1 MSSSN
6 GTRLVVVQSYAKRE
20 TDKQTS
26 VVTIWVFTLDS
37 EAFTTTSLSKFYGP
51 VQALNNITVNAP
63 KRAVGLLGPNGAG
76 KTTLIRVL
84 MGIISNTGGS
94 ANVLGFDIST
104 SAQDI
109 RDHVGYSPEFSPII
123 PDVTAMKYVTFM
135 GKMSGLSSVEAAQR
149 AHDTLHYVGLGEER
163 YRPLREFS
171 TGMMQK
177 CKLATALVH
186 DPDLLILDEPT
197 DGLDPK
203 GRQQML
209 DLIQRLYED
218 EGKSLIVSSHLLFD
232 LEKVCD
238 WAVVLGRGSVVRNDS
253 MSNILSEESDILR
266 IKIEGD
272 TGKLMGRLRASG
284 LEINQDGV
292 YLDVKRIDGV
302 EMRIL
307 QEINRDPTVS
317 LRYLG
322 RKTRSLEDVFVS
334 TVEGGLE
341 LE

>member
-1 MSSSN
+1 M
-6 GTRLVVVQSYAKRE
+6 G
-20 TDKQTS
+20 
-26 VVTIWVFTLDS
+26 S
-37 EAFTTTSLSKFYGP
+37 EAFTTTNLSKFYGQ
-51 VQALNNITVNAP
+51 VQALNDISVIAP
-63 KRAVGLLGPNGAG
+63 KRSVGLLGPNGAG
-76 KTTLIRVL
+76 KTTLIRIL
-84 MGIISNTGGS
+84 MGIIRHTAGS
-94 ANVLGFDIST
+94 ANVLGFDIS
-104 SAQDI
+104 SSIQDI
-109 RDHVGYSPEFSPII
+109 RDSVGYSPEFSPII

-135 GKMSGLSSVEAAQR
+135 GKMSGLASVEAAQR

-177 CKLATALVH
+177 CKLATALIH

-209 DLIQRLYED
+209 DLIQQLYAD

-238 WAVVLGRGSVVRNDS
+238 WAIVLGRGSVIRNDS
-253 MSNILSEESDILR
+253 MSNILSEESDTLR

-272 TGKLMGRLRASG
+272 TRKLTDRLRTSG
-284 LEINQDGV
+284 LEINQEGA
-292 YLDVKRIDGV
+292 YLDVKRIDGI
-302 EMRIL
+302 EMTIL
-307 QEINRDPTVS
+307 QEINRDPTIS